1 MKLSSV
7 DYYLD
12 WPVSIKLKNLRE
24 FIITNLEKKG
34 DLIRWSIVD
43 IQDSIDSFGTKKLKN
58 KKNINFFSYN
68 LYFNSNFV
76 F

>member
-12 WPVSIKLKNLRE
+12 WPVSIKIKNLRE

-43 IQDSIDSFGTKKLKN
+43 IQDSIDTFGTKKLKIKAVLAN
-58 KKNINFFSYN
+58 
-68 LYFNSNFV
+68 
-76 F
+76 

>member
-7 DYYLD
+7 DFYLD
-12 WPVSIKLKNLRE
+12 WPVSIKLKNLRG

-43 IQDSIDSFGTKKLKN
+43 IQNSIDSFGTKKLKIKAVLAN
-58 KKNINFFSYN
+58 
-68 LYFNSNFV
+68 
-76 F
+76 

>member
-24 FIITNLEKKG
+24 FIIVNLEKKG

-43 IQDSIDSFGTKKLKN
+43 IQNSIDSFGRKKLKI
-58 KKNINFFSYN
+58 KA
-68 LYFNSNFV
+68 V
-76 F
+76 

>member
-12 WPVSIKLKNLRE
+12 WPVSIKLENLGG
-24 FIITNLEKKG
+24 FIIENLEKKG

-43 IQDSIDSFGTKKLKN
+43 IQNSIDSFGTKKLKIKAVLAN
-58 KKNINFFSYN
+58 
-68 LYFNSNFV
+68 
-76 F
+76 

>member
-12 WPVSIKLKNLRE
+12 WPVSIKLINLRE
-24 FIITNLEKKG
+24 FIIENLEKKG

-43 IQDSIDSFGTKKLKN
+43 IQNSIDSFGTKKLKIKAVLAN
-58 KKNINFFSYN
+58 
-68 LYFNSNFV
+68 
-76 F
+76 

>member
-12 WPVSIKLKNLRE
+12 WPASIKVNNLRE
-24 FIITNLEKKG
+24 FIIANLEKKG

-43 IQDSIDSFGTKKLKN
+43 IQNSIDYFGTKKLKIKAVLAN
-58 KKNINFFSYN
+58 
-68 LYFNSNFV
+68 
-76 F
+76 

>member
-24 FIITNLEKKG
+24 FIIENLEKKG
-34 DLIRWSIVD
+34 YIVRWSIVD
-43 IQDSIDSFGTKKLKN
+43 IQNSIDSFGTKKLKIKAVIAN
-58 KKNINFFSYN
+58 
-68 LYFNSNFV
+68 
-76 F
+76 

>member
-24 FIITNLEKKG
+24 FIIVNLEKKG
-34 DLIRWSIVD
+34 DVVRWSIID
-43 IQDSIDSFGTKKLKN
+43 IQKSIDSKNTKTLRIKAILAN
-58 KKNINFFSYN
+58 
-68 LYFNSNFV
+68 
-76 F
+76 

>member
-1 MKLSSV
+1 MKLTSV

-43 IQDSIDSFGTKKLKN
+43 IQDSIDSFGTKKLKI
-58 KKNINFFSYN
+58 KAVLAK
-68 LYFNSNFV
+68 
-76 F
+76 

>member
-43 IQDSIDSFGTKKLKN
+43 IQNSIDSFGTKKLRIKVVIAN
-58 KKNINFFSYN
+58 
-68 LYFNSNFV
+68 
-76 F
+76 

>member
-24 FIITNLEKKG
+24 FIITNLEKEG

-43 IQDSIDSFGTKKLKN
+43 IQNSIDSFGTKKLRIKAVLAN
-58 KKNINFFSYN
+58 
-68 LYFNSNFV
+68 
-76 F
+76 

>member
-12 WPVSIKLKNLRE
+12 WPVSINLKNLRE

-43 IQDSIDSFGTKKLKN
+43 IQHSIDSFGTKKLKIKAVIAN
-58 KKNINFFSYN
+58 
-68 LYFNSNFV
+68 
-76 F
+76 

>member
-12 WPVSIKLKNLRE
+12 WPVSIKLKNLRG
-24 FIITNLEKKG
+24 FIIADLEKKG

-43 IQDSIDSFGTKKLKN
+43 IQNSIDSFGTKKLKIKAVLAN
-58 KKNINFFSYN
+58 
-68 LYFNSNFV
+68 
-76 F
+76 

>member
-12 WPVSIKLKNLRE
+12 WPVTIKLKNLRE
-24 FIITNLEKKG
+24 YITTNLEKKG

-43 IQDSIDSFGTKKLKN
+43 IQNSIDSFGTKKLKIKAVLAN
-58 KKNINFFSYN
+58 
-68 LYFNSNFV
+68 
-76 F
+76 

>member
-12 WPVSIKLKNLRE
+12 WPVSIKLKNLRK
-24 FIITNLEKKG
+24 FIIANLEKKG

-43 IQDSIDSFGTKKLKN
+43 IQNSIDSFGIKKLKIKVVLVN
-58 KKNINFFSYN
+58 
-68 LYFNSNFV
+68 
-76 F
+76 

>member
-24 FIITNLEKKG
+24 YIITNLEKKG

-43 IQDSIDSFGTKKLKN
+43 IQNSIDSYGTKKLKIKAVIAN
-58 KKNINFFSYN
+58 
-68 LYFNSNFV
+68 
-76 F
+76 

>member
-12 WPVSIKLKNLRE
+12 WPVSIKVKNLRE

-43 IQDSIDSFGTKKLKN
+43 IQNSIDSFGTKKLKIKAVIAN
-58 KKNINFFSYN
+58 
-68 LYFNSNFV
+68 
-76 F
+76 